1 MSYRGDASKAQFS
14 MGMRL
19 VAPLP
24 VFIRAL
30 VLAGFL
36 FVMLDPSPA
45 AAANDDR
52 SRIDNAVSLEITAL
66 REEALARL
74 APQVREPLRSVR
86 IVVVP
91 RPIPRTAPGAAACFD
106 IQSGVVMLGADI
118 QDRYGRDFA
127 RSALM
132 HEYGHALAW
141 LRFKWDLR
149 EFRSRFLGAVY
160 MPGTEKFAMFD
171 GFVRTHRQDV
181 FTKTDYSE
189 LFPAVLLE
197 LRSASVLPPPLRGY
211 LAPLMWP

>member
-1 MSYRGDASKAQFS
+1 
-14 MGMRL
+14 MRL
-19 VAPLP
+19 VPASI
-24 VFIRAL
+24 VFIRAFVVAAFLL
-30 VLAGFL
+30 VLI
-36 FVMLDPSPA
+36 DPSPA
-45 AAANDDR
+45 NAASDARTWIDDTVTL
-52 SRIDNAVSLEITAL
+52 NVTEL

-74 APQVREPLRSVR
+74 APQVRDLLRSVR

-141 LRFKWDLR
+141 LRYRWDLR
-149 EFRSRFLGAVY
+149 EFRSRVLSALS
-160 MPGTEKFAMFD
+160 MPGVDKYPVFTA
-171 GFVRTHRQDV
+171 FVHSHRQDV
-181 FTKTDYSE
+181 YTQTDYSE

-197 LRSASVLPPPLRGY
+197 VRSASVLPPPLRSY
-211 LAPLMWP
+211 LGPLMWP